1 MSGPAAQSLGAG
13 TPALGEVIAKKYRV
27 ESLVGRGG
35 MGVVVAA
42 RHVQLG
48 QVVAIKLL
56 TLPPDEERRDE
67 AVARFLH
74 EAQAAARLQNDH
86 VVRIYD
92 VGQLDDGLPF
102 MVMELLAG
110 SDLGTMLDERGALPE
125 AEAVDYV
132 LQACAGVAEAH
143 QMGIVHRDLKPSN
156 LFVTRRSDGL
166 PLLKVLD
173 FGISKQLS
181 DAAGE
186 AVASLTNTRTLMG
199 SPHYMSPEQIRD
211 ARRVDARADIWAL
224 GIILQEL
231 VTDAPVFRGE
241 SFPGVCAAIVA
252 DPPMPVRTMRP
263 DVSER
268 LEAIINRCLEK
279 DVRRRYQTVAEL
291 AAELSPLGSRAT
303 GSGSGPQAMVYSS
316 HPRLVMAKEPTGG
329 SVQALSINGPTVAM
343 PSSPASPAAT
353 SVSGTLESAR
363 LNAIESASTHS
374 ALSSPDSRV
383 EIVRSPGAPLA
394 RKRSVSRWLLPAG
407 VVVLL
412 LGGAWWLQQRA
423 SGAASVAS
431 ADAQAPSAPASL
443 VPPPFTLSIDSEPPG
458 ASVSEGS
465 VRLGTTPFTVAVSLP
480 EGSSPRVFVVEKD
493 GYQPY
498 VVRQG
503 SARGEVRVVAALQ
516 QRAPAAPTPSSVAST
531 PPPATTVEPLK
542 ARIPVARPAKP
553 AKPAPPVTSKP
564 PSDIRLER

>member
-1 MSGPAAQSLGAG
+1 MSGPAAESLGAG
-13 TPALGEVIAKKYRV
+13 APALGEVIAQKYRV

-35 MGVVVAA
+35 MGVVVCA

-48 QVVAIKLL
+48 QAVAIKLL
-56 TLPPDEERRDE
+56 TLPPDEDRRDE
-67 AVARFLH
+67 AIARFLH
-74 EAQAAARLQNDH
+74 EAQAAARLRSDH

-92 VGQLDDGLPF
+92 VGQLDTGLPF
-102 MVMELLAG
+102 MVMELLSG
-110 SDLGTMLDERGALPE
+110 SDLGSMLDERGALPE

-143 QMGIVHRDLKPSN
+143 QLGIVHRDLKPSN

-181 DAAGE
+181 DPSSGE
-186 AVASLTNTRTLMG
+186 AVPTFTNTRTLMG
-199 SPHYMSPEQIRD
+199 SPNYMSPEQIRD

-231 VTDAPVFRGE
+231 ITDAPVFRGE

-268 LEAIINRCLEK
+268 LETIINRCLEK
-279 DVRRRYQTVAEL
+279 DVQRRYQSIAEL
-291 AAELSPLGSRAT
+291 AADLSPLGSRAT
-303 GSGSGPQAMVYSS
+303 ASGSGPQALVYSS
-316 HPRLVMAKEPTGG
+316 HPRIIATKVPTTGG
-329 SVQALSINGPTVAM
+329 ASAPPADGPTVAM
-343 PSSPASPAAT
+343 PSGHPDPRPRPD
-353 SVSGTLESAR
+353 GTLESAR
-363 LNAIESASTHS
+363 LHPVSGTHS
-374 ALSSPDSRV
+374 AVSSPDSRI
-383 EIVRSPGAPLA
+383 EILQPPRAPLA
-394 RKRSVSRWLLPAG
+394 QNRGLGRWLLPAG
-407 VVVLL
+407 LLAVLV
-412 LGGAWWLQQRA
+412 GGALWLQGRSA
-423 SGAASVAS
+423 APGPVGSG
-431 ADAQAPSAPASL
+431 DAPAPSAPAT
-443 VPPPFTLSIDSEPPG
+443 VAPAPFTLDIESEPSG

-465 VRLGTTPFTVAVSLP
+465 VRLGSTPFSLTLSLA
-480 EGSSPRVFVVEKD
+480 EGQSPRVFVVEKD

-503 SARGEVRVVAALQ
+503 SARGAVRVVAALSP
-516 QRAPAAPTPSSVAST
+516 RTPEPPALVSAPV
-531 PPPATTVEPLK
+531 PPPPKATVEPLK
-542 ARIPVARPAKP
+542 ARA
-553 AKPAPPVTSKP
+553 PAPKRPPAPSAVKP

>member
-1 MSGPAAQSLGAG
+1 
-13 TPALGEVIAKKYRV
+13 LGEIIAQKYRV

-35 MGVVVAA
+35 MGVVVCA

-48 QVVAIKLL
+48 QTVAIKLL
-56 TLPPDEERRDE
+56 TLPPDEDRRDE
-67 AVARFLH
+67 AIARFLH
-74 EAQAAARLQNDH
+74 EAQAAARLRSDH

-92 VGQLDDGLPF
+92 VGQLDSGLPF
-102 MVMELLAG
+102 MVMELLSGA
-110 SDLGTMLDERGALPE
+110 DLGSMLDERGPLPE

-181 DAAGE
+181 DPGSGE
-186 AVASLTNTRTLMG
+186 AVPTFTNTRTLMG
-199 SPHYMSPEQIRD
+199 SPNYMSPEQIRD

-231 VTDAPVFRGE
+231 ITDAPVFRGE

-279 DVRRRYQTVAEL
+279 DVRSRYQTVADL
-291 AAELSPLGSRAT
+291 AADLSPLGSRAT
-303 GSGSGPQAMVYSS
+303 ASGSGPQALVYSS
-316 HPRLVMAKEPTGG
+316 HPRIIATKAVTTGRG
-329 SVQALSINGPTVAM
+329 APSGAPSADGPTVAM
-343 PSSPASPAAT
+343 PSGRPSVQAT
-353 SVSGTLESAR
+353 PNGTLESAR
-363 LNAIESASTHS
+363 LNTVGGTHS
-374 ALSSPDSRV
+374 AVSSPDSRI
-383 EIVRSPGAPLA
+383 EIVQAPHAARAPGPA
-394 RKRSVSRWLLPAG
+394 RSRWLLPAG
-407 VVVLL
+407 LVALMLVGVFWMQSRSP
-412 LGGAWWLQQRA
+412 APVTVA
-423 SGAASVAS
+423 SGDAPAS
-431 ADAQAPSAPASL
+431 SAPAS
-443 VPPPFTLSIDSEPPG
+443 PPVPFTLEIESEPPG

-465 VRLGTTPFTVAVSLP
+465 ARLGTTPFSLSLALP
-480 EGSSPRVFVVEKD
+480 EGASPRVFVVEKD

-503 SARGEVRVVAALQ
+503 SARGAVRVVAALS
-516 QRAPAAPTPSSVAST
+516 QRAPEAVAPASS
-531 PPPATTVEPLK
+531 PPPSPPPKATVEPLK
-542 ARIPVARPAKP
+542 ARLPAPKKP
-553 AKPAPPVTSKP
+553 ATPASAKP